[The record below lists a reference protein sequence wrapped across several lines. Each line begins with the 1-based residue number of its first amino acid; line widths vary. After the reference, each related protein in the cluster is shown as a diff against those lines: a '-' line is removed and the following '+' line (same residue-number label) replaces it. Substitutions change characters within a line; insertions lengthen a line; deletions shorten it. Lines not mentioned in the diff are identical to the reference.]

1 MPIKFGTDGWRA
13 IIGDEFSFDNVRLC
27 AQGISN
33 YLLITEDIPDP
44 VIIGYDTRF
53 GSERFAQ
60 AIAEVL
66 YGNGIPVILCDGP
79 APTPVVSY
87 NLIYRECSS
96 GIVVTASHNPME
108 WNGIKFKPGY
118 GGSASPEIVSQ
129 IEDEISKLKSEVDI
143 IQGSLTKAV
152 QEGMIEVYDPDP
164 PYLNHIAG
172 KIDLKEIRN
181 AGINVVVDSMHGA
194 GAGYLSQLLSGGTTK
209 IFEIRDEVNPS
220 FPNMTQPEPIDDNL
234 APLKNAIQDHN
245 ADVGIAMDGDADRLG
260 LVDEYSEYI
269 STLHAFA
276 LITLHTLENL
286 NQEGPIVKSITMTS
300 MIDTLARKHN
310 LPVFETPVG
319 FKYLGQVMMEEDA
332 ILAGEE
338 SGGYGF
344 KGHIPE
350 RDGILSGLMIL
361 DMMTKT
367 GKNPSELISDL
378 ESEVGPHHYDRQ
390 DIELAQ
396 LNRAQI
402 EETLKTKKP
411 RSIANLSVTEVD
423 ERDGFKYFLEDGSW
437 CLIRFSGTEPLI
449 RLYAESNTRDQVE
462 LLIKNCRLILGI

>member
-1 MPIKFGTDGWRA
+1 
-13 IIGDEFSFDNVRLC
+13 
-27 AQGISN
+27 
-33 YLLITEDIPDP
+33 
-44 VIIGYDTRF
+44 
-53 GSERFAQ
+53 
-60 AIAEVL
+60 
-66 YGNGIPVILCDGP
+66 
-79 APTPVVSY
+79 
-87 NLIYRECSS
+87 
-96 GIVVTASHNPME
+96 
-108 WNGIKFKPGY
+108 
-118 GGSASPEIVSQ
+118 
-129 IEDEISKLKSEVDI
+129 
-143 IQGSLTKAV
+143 
-152 QEGMIEVYDPDP
+152 
-164 PYLNHIAG
+164 
-172 KIDLKEIRN
+172 
-181 AGINVVVDSMHGA
+181 
-194 GAGYLSQLLSGGTTK
+194 
-209 IFEIRDEVNPS
+209 
-220 FPNMTQPEPIDDNL
+220 
-234 APLKNAIQDHN
+234 
-245 ADVGIAMDGDADRLG
+245 
-260 LVDEYSEYI
+260 
-269 STLHAFA
+269 
-276 LITLHTLENL
+276 
-286 NQEGPIVKSITMTS
+286 

-462 LLIKNCRLILGI
+462 LLIKDCRLILGI